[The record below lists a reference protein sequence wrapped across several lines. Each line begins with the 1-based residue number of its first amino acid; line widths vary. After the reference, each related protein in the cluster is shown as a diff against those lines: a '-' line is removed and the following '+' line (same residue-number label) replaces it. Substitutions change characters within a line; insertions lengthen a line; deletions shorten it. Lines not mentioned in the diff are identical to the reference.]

1 MPIINFAFFL
11 MSCPFAQGAKY
22 YMHGILRNE
31 MKKSVI
37 HEIGYIIV
45 FSLDWLQDRWVFNYL
60 IMSTIQ
66 NGTLFW

>member
-1 MPIINFAFFL
+1 

-22 YMHGILRNE
+22 HMHGILRNE

-60 IMSTIQ
+60 IMSAIQ